1 MSHNTALYFYSS
13 NLFATLLLL
22 LLLTIKYRHAIYV
35 MTCKLFADLE
45 RLKVREMEK
54 KAEEKKRKAEETA
67 NDEVKSKT
75 KKEWDKN
82 YEVS

>member
-1 MSHNTALYFYSS
+1 
-13 NLFATLLLL
+13 
-22 LLLTIKYRHAIYV
+22 

-82 YEVS
+82 YEVSGRLLLFFF

>member
-1 MSHNTALYFYSS
+1 
-13 NLFATLLLL
+13 
-22 LLLTIKYRHAIYV
+22 
-35 MTCKLFADLE
+35 MTCKLFADME

-67 NDEVKSKT
+67 TDEVKSKT

-82 YEVS
+82 YEVSRILCRNGI

>member
-1 MSHNTALYFYSS
+1 
-13 NLFATLLLL
+13 
-22 LLLTIKYRHAIYV
+22 

-54 KAEEKKRKAEETA
+54 KTEEKKRKAEETA

-82 YEVS
+82 YEVSWYIFC

>member
-1 MSHNTALYFYSS
+1 
-13 NLFATLLLL
+13 
-22 LLLTIKYRHAIYV
+22 

-82 YEVS
+82 YEVSE

>member
-1 MSHNTALYFYSS
+1 
-13 NLFATLLLL
+13 
-22 LLLTIKYRHAIYV
+22 

-82 YEVS
+82 YEVSGRPAFQK

>member
-1 MSHNTALYFYSS
+1 
-13 NLFATLLLL
+13 
-22 LLLTIKYRHAIYV
+22 

-82 YEVS
+82 YEVSGGIFCKTL

>member
-1 MSHNTALYFYSS
+1 
-13 NLFATLLLL
+13 
-22 LLLTIKYRHAIYV
+22 
-35 MTCKLFADLE
+35 
-45 RLKVREMEK
+45 MEK

-82 YEVS
+82 YEVSGLIFCKTLSTIQKSHSEDLGVLEF